1 MGDVLVAIG
10 NTLVAN
16 LPDKQ
21 DDVVAT
27 RSRLQQVTQWI
38 AQASRPLVLTFLWR
52 LPRPWNKGN
61 EDEKNENDAK
71 NPTNKDPPSMS
82 NKEAIRPIGKRKYW
96 QMKPSGAQRLYKV

>member
-38 AQASRPLVLTFLWR
+38 AQASRPLVLTFL
-52 LPRPWNKGN
+52 
-61 EDEKNENDAK
+61 
-71 NPTNKDPPSMS
+71 
-82 NKEAIRPIGKRKYW
+82 
-96 QMKPSGAQRLYKV
+96 